1 MNPELQSL
9 VPRGR
14 YSLDALSR
22 IEEALDRNGTLRMTR
37 LSSGLFAASS
47 ATAALESGYANAWV
61 RDNVYVAFS
70 HEIRSQTDVAVG
82 VARALLRFF
91 DRHRERFERVID
103 GSVDPA
109 DVTRRPHVRFNGE
122 TLEEI
127 DVRWPHAQNDALGYT
142 LWLSANLMRQGAM
155 HLSAAERSVLALFPP
170 YFKSIRYWEDEDSGH
185 WEETRKVS
193 ASSIGTVVA
202 GLEAYAVAVRDA
214 RGLTDLSP
222 GWVARAV
229 SLAARGREA
238 LRTILPHECAQPGQ
252 AQRREFDAS
261 LVFLLYPLN
270 VVRDQGVAARIL
282 EGIHGH
288 LEGNFGIRRYL
299 GDSYWAPDYE
309 DRLPAEDRTRDFS
322 EDIASRDGL
331 LARAGDEAQWCL
343 FDPMLSAYYGARYRQ
358 TGEAADLDEQGRHL
372 NRALAQITPSW
383 ACPELYYLRHGAYV
397 PNAHTPLLWTQA
409 NLAVALDSMRKSLNQ
424 EVRS

>member
-1 MNPELQSL
+1 
-9 VPRGR
+9 
-14 YSLDALSR
+14 
-22 IEEALDRNGTLRMTR
+22 MTR
-37 LSSGLFAASS
+37 LSTGLFAASS
-47 ATAALESGYANAWV
+47 ATEAVESGYANVWV

-70 HEIRSQTDVAVG
+70 HQMRSRTDVAVG

-91 DRHRERFERVID
+91 DRHRGRFERIIH

-109 DVTRRPHVRFNGE
+109 DVRQRPHVRFNGE

-142 LWLSANLMRQGAM
+142 LWLSANLARQGAM
-155 HLSAAERSVLALFPP
+155 KLSATERFVLALFPR
-170 YFKSIRYWEDEDSGH
+170 YFKAIRYWEDEDSGH

-202 GLEAYAVAVRDA
+202 GLEAYAVAIREA
-214 RGLTDLSP
+214 PSRKDLSVE
-222 GWVARAV
+222 VAQAV

-238 LRTILPHECAQPGQ
+238 LRAILPHECAKPDS
-252 AQRREFDAS
+252 AQRREFDAA

-270 VVRDQGVAARIL
+270 VIRDHAVAGQIL
-282 EGIHGH
+282 DGIHRH
-288 LEGNFGIRRYL
+288 LEGDFGIRRYP

-309 DRLPAEDRTRDFS
+309 DRLAAQDRTRDFS
-322 EDIASRDGL
+322 EDIASRDAL
-331 LARAGDEAQWCL
+331 LERVGEEAQWCL
-343 FDPMLSAYYGARYRQ
+343 FDPLLSAYYGARYRQ
-358 TGEAADLDEQGRHL
+358 SGHVADLEQQSRHL
-372 NRALAQITPSW
+372 TRALGQLTPSW

-397 PNAHTPLLWTQA
+397 PNPHTPLLWTQA
-409 NLAVALDSMRKSLNQ
+409 NLAVALHSMRDSLV